1 MKINLLLVFLF
12 LGCNNLNSSK
22 TSDFESFEGFE
33 KRFFSDSKFQLE
45 RIIFPL
51 DNSFWNLD
59 TESFDNEIINKHDW
73 EYSSLNDKKYLKK
86 FEKSKSEVT
95 LNIRIYDTGVSVNY
109 IFQLKDGKWFLT
121 KIIDEST

>member
-1 MKINLLLVFLF
+1 MKLNLLLAFF
-12 LGCNNLNSSK
+12 FFGCNNLNTNK

-33 KRFFSDSKFQLE
+33 KRFFSDPKFQLE

-59 TESFDNEIINKHDW
+59 TESFDNEIINKYDW
-73 EYSSLNDKKYLKK
+73 EYSSLNDRKYLKK
-86 FEKSKSEVT
+86 VEKSKSEAT
-95 LNIRIYDTGVSVNY
+95 LNIQIYDNGVSVNY
-109 IFQLKDGKWFLT
+109 IFQLKDRKWFLT